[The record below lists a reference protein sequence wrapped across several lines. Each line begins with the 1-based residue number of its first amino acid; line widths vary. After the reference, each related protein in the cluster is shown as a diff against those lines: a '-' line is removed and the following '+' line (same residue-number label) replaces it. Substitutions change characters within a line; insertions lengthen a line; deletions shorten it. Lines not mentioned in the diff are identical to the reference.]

1 MTLSINFLDLLL
13 LLSLM
18 TVVILFITGKFKCA
32 GWISMGMY
40 ALQLLLLIIIGVQF
54 GEVDDAIPAIDS
66 ALTFAVLGN
75 QLHWQLT
82 GLGWFFALITVG
94 AALFTSWYAS
104 GDWSQQQ
111 RGIRLFHTALALNVL
126 SMLILLS
133 SAELLSLFIGWELVS
148 WASYLLM
155 TQRGGKAA
163 DAALRYII
171 YATAG
176 AMAIMAAM
184 MLVRNQAGSL
194 EFEAVRA
201 YLSVAPVAK
210 LWVIMLLFGSGFI
223 IKMAMVPFHLWQA
236 EAYSRTPGPAAA
248 FLGAISSRMG
258 LFALA
263 ILFMSLIG
271 PMKLM
276 EMAIPYTFWTARDFW
291 AWIAGITIVV
301 PTFIALRQTD
311 ARLLLAW
318 HGIGQGGY
326 MLLGMMVGSSL
337 GVTGGLMHV
346 FNHASYQAALFLAV
360 SAVVYR
366 TGTSDLDRLGGLVTR
381 MPLAFV
387 TMLLGI
393 IGLAGLPPMNGFVSK
408 WMIYK
413 SLIEAQM
420 PLLFLASVIGT
431 LGTILSVYK
440 LIHNTFL
447 GQLRMEHEQVQEAPW
462 SMTLPMLILG
472 MIVFITGYMPG
483 LVLDLVAPAIKTL
496 GIPALD
502 YHLGGVM
509 TTSGGLNM
517 LWVVSVMIVSIGIG
531 TALFFFGNRSNRVHQ
546 LDNFAGG
553 HFLSSDMRYHYS
565 HDFYPGLMRVI
576 GPWYRGSILWLESGL
591 VSLSSFSA
599 SIALGIY
606 NSVYVSMYMLIAV
619 VLGLLWMAY

>member
-1 MTLSINFLDLLL
+1 MTQLSGLLDSLLL
-13 LLSLM
+13 LGIV
-18 TVVILFITGKFKCA
+18 TAVILFFTGKRHWA
-32 GWISMGMY
+32 GWLSLGLY
-40 ALQLLLLIIIGVQF
+40 SLQLMLLIVIGLQF
-54 GEVDDAIPAIDS
+54 YQSGDSIPAISS
-66 ALTFAVLGN
+66 ALTFTILGN
-75 QLHWQLT
+75 QLHWQLG

-94 AALFTSWYAS
+94 AAMFAAWYAA
-104 GDWSQQQ
+104 GDWSRQQ
-111 RGIRLFHTALALNVL
+111 RGMRLFHVALALNVL

-155 TQRGGKAA
+155 MQRGGKAA
-163 DAALRYII
+163 DAAFRYII

-176 AMAIMAAM
+176 AMAMLAAM
-184 MLVRNQAGSL
+184 IMVRNEAGTL
-194 EFEAVRA
+194 AFEAMRV
-201 YLSVAPVAK
+201 YFLSAPLSHV
-210 LWVIMLLFGSGFI
+210 WIIMLLFGIGFI

-258 LFALA
+258 LFGLA
-263 ILFMSLIG
+263 IVLMSLIG
-271 PMKLM
+271 PAKLL
-276 EMAIPYTFWTARDFW
+276 EMAIPYTFWSARELW
-291 AWIAGITIVV
+291 AWIAGITIVI

-346 FNHASYQAALFLAV
+346 FNHATYQAALFLSV

-366 TGTSDLDRLGGLVTR
+366 TGTADLDRLGGLVTR

-447 GQLRMEHEQVQEAPW
+447 GQLRLEHERVQEAPW

-472 MIVFITGYMPG
+472 LVVFLTGYMPG
-483 LVLDLVAPAIKTL
+483 LVLELVVPAMKSL
-496 GIPALD
+496 GVEPLSF
-502 YHLGGVM
+502 HLGGVA

-517 LWVVSVMIVSIGIG
+517 LWVVSVMIISIGIG
-531 TALFFFGNRSNRVHQ
+531 AALFFFGNRSTRVHQ

-576 GPWYRGSILWLESGL
+576 APCYRGSIRWLESGL
-591 VSLSSFSA
+591 TSICGFSA
-599 SIALGIY
+599 SVAMGIF
-606 NSVYVSMYMLIAV
+606 NSVHAAMYMLIAV
-619 VLGLLWMAY
+619 VIGLLWMMY